1 MPDDDDKAKQRLE
14 QKRLRLQYAADNRKS
29 EIALLWSRS
38 LYFWGFITVV
48 LASYGGA
55 INSHHRSLALLSA
68 CFGFICAL
76 CWTLANRSS
85 KYWQEV
91 WKKKVEDAE
100 QDVLDKP
107 IFPRFM
113 NPPIDEQWFFG
124 PKQFSPSKL
133 VMSISDM
140 TVFVFAVLV
149 IATRFPNLTQSCTTI
164 NSLVII
170 CTVLYAI
177 VILVSCRSGSP
188 TKFWMR
194 TWDRCRFWRER
205 STLDL

>member
-1 MPDDDDKAKQRLE
+1 MADDEAKERLE
-14 QKRLRLQYAADNRKS
+14 QKKLRLLYAADNRKS

-55 INSHHRSLALLSA
+55 INSGHRSLALLSA
-68 CFGFICAL
+68 CFGIICAL

-91 WKKKVEDAE
+91 WEKKVEDAE

-113 NPPIDEQWFFG
+113 NPPIDERWFFG

-133 VMSISDM
+133 VTAISDM
-140 TVFVFAVLV
+140 TVFAFAFLAIATQLPKLAQSSAVIDTLV
-149 IATRFPNLTQSCTTI
+149 I
-164 NSLVII
+164 V
-170 CTVLYAI
+170 CTVLYAL

-188 TKFWMR
+188 TKIWMKI
-194 TWDRCRFWRER
+194 WDRCHFWRDR
-205 STLDL
+205 SALDL